1 MLIRR
6 TRYVAT
12 TPGSCADGTEVL
24 EYEKSRLFVVV
35 STAVVFG
42 VGETSVKDG
51 TGGSHWVIITGTETL
66 DAPSEMETVA
76 VPAAIGLT
84 TTLCCPPE
92 PDTATSAIVAS
103 SIVAINTARAF
114 DTTSVVGAVPVLYKT
129 DFGAAVI
136 GMAGGAVV
144 AVGAAGAESHP
155 QAAAAVA
162 QKSAI
167 NLKVTDIV
175 YSRGYGCT

>member
-1 MLIRR
+1 M
-6 TRYVAT
+6 
-12 TPGSCADGTEVL
+12 G
-24 EYEKSRLFVVV
+24 
-35 STAVVFG
+35 TAVAFG
-42 VGETSVKDG
+42 VGDTSVKDG
-51 TGGSHWVIITGTETL
+51 TGGSHCVITTGTETL
-66 DAPSEMETVA
+66 DAPSEMETVV

-84 TTLCCPPE
+84 STLCCPPD

-103 SIVAINTARAF
+103 SIVAINEARAF
-114 DTTSVVGAVPVLYKT
+114 DTASLVGAVPVLYKT
-129 DFGAAVI
+129 EFGAAVI

-144 AVGAAGAESHP
+144 AVGAAAAEPHP